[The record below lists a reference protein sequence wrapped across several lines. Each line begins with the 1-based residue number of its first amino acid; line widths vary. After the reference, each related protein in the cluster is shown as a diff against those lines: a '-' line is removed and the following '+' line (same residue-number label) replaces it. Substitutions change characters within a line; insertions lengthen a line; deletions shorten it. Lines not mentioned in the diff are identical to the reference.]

1 MRNIL
6 LSSMLTVIAL
16 SVCACDGAPEP
27 TSGAAPTAAATS
39 AAATSSPSPTAKP
52 KVGPGEIAWDVPAKW
67 KELPNPNAMR
77 IATYLIPRAD
87 GDPDDGEM
95 SVSRV
100 GGGVEAN
107 IGRWKG
113 QFDPMKP
120 ESSRRFERQIAGLK
134 VTIYEVAGAYTGMVI
149 KGQPTKAR
157 EGWALVAG
165 IVEVPG
171 GDPWFFKL
179 TGPEKTVAAARPD
192 FESLTNSV
200 RPK

>member
-1 MRNIL
+1 VLRKMST
-6 LSSMLTVIAL
+6 LSAIAMLA
-16 SVCACDGAPEP
+16 CACEKTPEP
-27 TSGAAPTAAATS
+27 ASSSPTSTS
-39 AAATSSPSPTAKP
+39 AAAAGTGAPALSAKP
-52 KVGPGEIAWDVPAKW
+52 KAGPGEIAWDVPAKW

-77 IATYLIPRAD
+77 LATYLIPRAD
-87 GDPDDGEM
+87 GDSEDGEM

-113 QFDPMKP
+113 QFDPLKP

-134 VTIYEVAGAYTGMVI
+134 VTIYEVAGSYTGMVM
-149 KGQPTKAR
+149 KGQVAKPK
-157 EGWALVAG
+157 EGWALVAA
-165 IVEVPG
+165 IVEGPG

-192 FESLTNSV
+192 FESLTNSF

>member
-1 MRNIL
+1 MLKNIL
-6 LSSMLTVIAL
+6 VTVAL
-16 SVCACDGAPEP
+16 ATLACACEKTPEP
-27 TSGAAPTAAATS
+27 TSSTSTPTSTAAAGTGS
-39 AAATSSPSPTAKP
+39 AAQSAKP

-67 KELPNPNAMR
+67 KEIPSPNAMR
-77 IATYLIPRAD
+77 LATYLIPRAD

-107 IGRWKG
+107 ITRWKG

-120 ESSRRFERQIAGLK
+120 ESSRRFERQVAGLK
-134 VTIYEVAGAYTGMVI
+134 VTIYEVAGAYTGMVM

-192 FESLTNSV
+192 FESLMNSV

>member
-1 MRNIL
+1 MIRKL
-6 LSSMLTVIAL
+6 LVSIAIAAL
-16 SVCACDGAPEP
+16 ACACEKTPEP
-27 TSGAAPTAAATS
+27 ASSAPTSTS
-39 AAATSSPSPTAKP
+39 AASSASPTSTAKP

-77 IATYLIPRAD
+77 IATYLIPRVE

-100 GGGVEAN
+100 GGSVEAN

-134 VTIYEVAGAYTGMVI
+134 VTIYEVAGAYTGMVM
-149 KGQPTKAR
+149 KGQVNKPK
-157 EGWALVAG
+157 EGWALVAA
-165 IVEVPG
+165 IVEVQG

-192 FESLTNSV
+192 FESLTNSF

>member
-1 MRNIL
+1 MLRNTL
-6 LSSMLTVIAL
+6 VLMAIAAL
-16 SVCACDGAPEP
+16 VCACEKAPEP
-27 TSGAAPTAAATS
+27 SASSSTPTSTAATS
-39 AAATSSPSPTAKP
+39 TASAAPAKP

-67 KELPNPNAMR
+67 KEVPSPNAMR

-100 GGGVEAN
+100 GGSIEAN

-120 ESSRRFERQIAGLK
+120 DSSRRFERQIAGLK
-134 VTIYEVAGAYTGMVI
+134 VTIYEVAGAYSGMVM
-149 KGQPTKAR
+149 KGQVTKPR
-157 EGWALVAG
+157 DGWALVAG
-165 IVEVPG
+165 IVEVQG

-179 TGPEKTVAAARPD
+179 TGPEKTVAAARAD
-192 FESLTNSV
+192 FESLMHSV
-200 RPK
+200 RTK